1 MKLRIYILIIIVL
14 GLCSCTSDLDD
25 LQGKDCIALTV
36 YNTSMSTKA
45 NGDVTK
51 DDGTERER
59 LLTRLD
65 IFLYPEGSK
74 TCVFYKHI
82 SGLNNTSGSERVPV
96 YVSEEI
102 ASQLF
107 PDQATRCD
115 VYVVANMPDD
125 VIFTFS

>member
-1 MKLRIYILIIIVL
+1 MKLRIYILIIIAL

-51 DDGTERER
+51 DDGTEREC

-65 IFLYPEGSK
+65 IFLYPAGSK
-74 TCVFYKHI
+74 T
-82 SGLNNTSGSERVPV
+82 
-96 YVSEEI
+96 
-102 ASQLF
+102 
-107 PDQATRCD
+107 
-115 VYVVANMPDD
+115 
-125 VIFTFS
+125 